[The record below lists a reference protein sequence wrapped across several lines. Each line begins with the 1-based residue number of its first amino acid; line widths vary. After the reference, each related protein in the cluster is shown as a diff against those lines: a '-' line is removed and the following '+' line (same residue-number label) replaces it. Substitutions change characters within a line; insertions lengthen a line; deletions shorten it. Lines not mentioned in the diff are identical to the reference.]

1 MDANFQRSLT
11 AVLAHEGGY
20 VDHPK
25 DPGGAT
31 NLGVTIG
38 TAKALGIDIDGDG
51 DTDKVDIRLL
61 KPSDA
66 AKVYKHQYW
75 DRVRGGDL
83 PAGVDYA
90 MFDFAVNSGPA
101 RAAIYLQE
109 IVGVAPDGKIGPLT
123 IKAVAAWDAVKL
135 IEKLCANRMAF
146 LKLLST
152 WPTFGKGWSSR
163 VTGVLRLAKDMA
175 VAFPAPKPFAPTPPT
190 SAKPQGKTL
199 MDWLKGLFIKQAV
212 NHVAHQLKD
221 TPIMNTNFLHNILNI
236 AIALVAILSLPEV
249 VAVLPPE
256 LGVVVAGVLAALKT
270 VINIARDGFG
280 GLFKSQPPV
289 R

>member
-1 MDANFQRSLT
+1 MEANFQRSLT

-31 NLGVTIG
+31 NLGITFAVLQSWRGRPITK
-38 TAKALGIDIDGDG
+38 ADVKALTNSEAAAIYKANYW
-51 DTDKVDIRLL
+51 DKV
-61 KPSDA
+61 
-66 AKVYKHQYW
+66 
-75 DRVRGGDL
+75 RGDDL

-90 MFDFAVNSGPA
+90 VMDFAVNSGVFRSA
-101 RAAIYLQE
+101 TYLQE

-123 IKAVAAWDAVKL
+123 LQAVAAWDAVKL
-135 IEKLCANRMAF
+135 IEKLSANRLAF
-146 LKLLST
+146 LKRLST

-175 VAFPAPKPFAPTPPT
+175 MAFPTPKPATPPT
-190 SAKPQGKTL
+190 SAQPQSKTL
-199 MDWLKGLFIKQAV
+199 VDWLKGLFIKQAV

-221 TPIMNTNFLHNILNI
+221 TPIMNSNFLHNILNV

-249 VAVLPPE
+249 VAIVPAE
-256 LGVVVAGVLAALKT
+256 YGVVIAGVLAALKT

-280 GLFKSQPPV
+280 GLFKPQPPV